1 MSEPAHSHGER
12 ERAGTTALLGKA
24 VTVSA
29 IDACTKLKFSGC
41 GEIRG
46 VKGS

>member
-1 MSEPAHSHGER
+1 MVR

-24 VTVSA
+24 LTVSA
-29 IDACTKLKFSGC
+29 IDAYTKLKFCGC
-41 GEIRG
+41 GAIRG